1 MFLMSVTFVEVLE
14 WIGYVLV
21 ALLCLMFIIVVHEFG
36 HYAAGK
42 IFKFKINEF
51 SIGFGPA
58 IIKHTNKK
66 TGEIFAIRCIPLGG
80 YCAFD
85 GEDEDGKETLTEGS
99 FYSKPPWQ
107 RIIVLISGA
116 LFNFISSVIVIAIFF
131 MAFGDVLPRIASA
144 GEVFADKEMTVAAEQ
159 QFQEGDIIYSV
170 DGEKVYSLIDANAF
184 ADAVGGKDEMSVVV
198 IRDGEQVT
206 LDIAKV
212 YYADENAEG
221 GSSYGFGISYGYT
234 QYKLGFFPAMG
245 HSFQFIGDVIKLI
258 FTSIGRL
265 FTGDAKISETLGGT
279 VTAVS
284 SLAQLTQFGFY
295 AIMYGVCV
303 LSASVAIMNIL
314 PFPALD
320 GSKVVFTLIEWVRGK
335 PINRKIENKI
345 HFAGLMILFALAIV
359 LDLVHFLG

>member
-1 MFLMSVTFVEVLE
+1 MNDCRIPIVSVDIPSGLSADGIPYPE
-14 WIGYVLV
+14 
-21 ALLCLMFIIVVHEFG
+21 
-36 HYAAGK
+36 
-42 IFKFKINEF
+42 
-51 SIGFGPA
+51 A
-58 IIKHTNKK
+58 IK
-66 TGEIFAIRCIPLGG
+66 AI
-80 YCAFD
+80 Y
-85 GEDEDGKETLTEGS
+85 TLTLGAPKTALINPQAAKYAGQIELLPEIGLSKEIPHSSLHWLESSDFES

-184 ADAVGGKDEMSVVV
+184 TDAVGGKDEMSVVV

-234 QYKLGFFPAMG
+234 QYKLGFFPAIG

-258 FTSIGRL
+258 FTSIGQL